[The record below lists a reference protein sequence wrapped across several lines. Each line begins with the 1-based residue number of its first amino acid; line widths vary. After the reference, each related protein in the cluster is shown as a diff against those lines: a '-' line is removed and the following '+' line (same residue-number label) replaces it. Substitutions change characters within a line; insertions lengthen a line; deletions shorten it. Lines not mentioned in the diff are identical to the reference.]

1 MGYRKF
7 DWRLLNVPHALAQ
20 RGVEKLPRYY
30 YRDDALKLWNAMEA
44 FVKEAIA
51 VYYSGGDDDVKKDK
65 ELQNWIGDLHADG
78 LPQHG
83 LDGEVDHHVPKS
95 VDSVKELIDFLTRI
109 VFCCSA
115 QHAAENFGQFDY
127 YAYNPNAPMIMRRPA
142 PTKKGEMTLE
152 KVVASCGTADDASVQ
167 IAATWTLAAFSED
180 EVSVP
185 LSTAFNYNYCF
196 FRFFWATTQ
205 SVISKRRRLS
215 KPLPDFKLN

>member
-7 DWRLLNVPHALAQ
+7 DWRLLNVPHAIAQ
-20 RGVEKLPRYY
+20 RGVETLPRYY
-30 YRDDALKLWNAMEA
+30 YRDDALKLWNAIEA
-44 FVKEAIA
+44 FVKEVIA
-51 VYYSGGDDDVKKDK
+51 VYYCGGNGDVKKDK
-65 ELQNWIGDLHADG
+65 ELQNWIGDLHANG

-83 LDGEVDHHVPKS
+83 LNGEVDHHVPKS

-127 YAYNPNAPMIMRRPA
+127 YAYNPNAPMIMRQPA
-142 PTKKGEMTLE
+142 PTKKGEMTME
-152 KVVASCGTADDASVQ
+152 KVVASCGTPDDASVQ

-185 LSTAFNYNYCF
+185 LSTAFN
-196 FRFFWATTQ
+196 
-205 SVISKRRRLS
+205 L
-215 KPLPDFKLN
+215 